1 MGITPIRIREI
12 VLGRLKISLIS
23 GAIGS
28 RSKDRLI
35 KSIMAYDLLN
45 PSVLFGHQSSPIL
58 LFFFFLIHFKTF
70 LTAEMDRFSI
80 DHRPAGMAH
89 GNIGMTVGIFHQV
102 FTASGK
108 ILF

>member
-1 MGITPIRIREI
+1 
-12 VLGRLKISLIS
+12 
-23 GAIGS
+23 
-28 RSKDRLI
+28 
-35 KSIMAYDLLN
+35 MAYDLLN
-45 PSVLFGHQSSPIL
+45 PSVLFGHQPSPIL

-80 DHRPAGMAH
+80 DHRSAGMTH